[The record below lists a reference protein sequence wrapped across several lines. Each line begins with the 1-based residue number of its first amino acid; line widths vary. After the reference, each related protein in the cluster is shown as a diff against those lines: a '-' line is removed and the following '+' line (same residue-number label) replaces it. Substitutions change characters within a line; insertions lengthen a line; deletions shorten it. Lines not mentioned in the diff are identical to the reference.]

1 MDWIANYGLFL
12 LETVTVV
19 IAVVVIIAA
28 IGSVATK
35 HKTTGKEG
43 VEIIRLNNIKK
54 EASNNKTQ
62 QQKIQNINA

>member
-35 HKTTGKEG
+35 K
-43 VEIIRLNNIKK
+43 NNR
-54 EASNNKTQ
+54 ERGC
-62 QQKIQNINA
+62 